1 MQTTRWLAVMCAV
14 ALGCG
19 TTALAKDKIKAKN
32 PPGKNPHLPV
42 IAPKPAA
49 KVVVQAPVPA
59 KQPHARATV
68 AFSISER
75 DIIHSYVRSCTVAE
89 NGRKPKGLPPGLA
102 KKVARGG
109 ALPPGW
115 QKKCVPGQILS
126 ADVYKLCQPLPPELV
141 VKLPAPPIGAIHV
154 TIDGKIL
161 RLAKASLE
169 ILDVFD
175 IL

>member
-1 MQTTRWLAVMCAV
+1 MRTTQWLSVTCAIV
-14 ALGCG
+14 LGFWS
-19 TTALAKDKIKAKN
+19 TALAKDKVK
-32 PPGKNPHLPV
+32 GNPHGKSPHATV
-42 IAPKPAA
+42 VAPKPAA

-68 AFSISER
+68 AFSTGER
-75 DIIHSYVRSCTVAE
+75 DIIHTYVQSCTVAE
-89 NGRKPKGLPPGLA
+89 NGKKPKGLPPGLA
-102 KKVARGG
+102 KKAARGRE
-109 ALPPGW
+109 LPPGW

-141 VKLPAPPIGAIHV
+141 VKLPAPPIGTIHV
-154 TIDGKIL
+154 TIDGKVL
-161 RLAKASLE
+161 RLAKATLE